1 VEDGQLLLIAWGAA
15 MMAKQPHRSAAGG
28 CLCPGTKMQEEGHLS
43 LGEDLENSK
52 TECIKTK
59 SCGEGEEW
67 S

>member
-1 VEDGQLLLIAWGAA
+1 

-43 LGEDLENSK
+43 LGGGDLENSK

-59 SCGEGEEW
+59 SCGEGEEQ

>member
-1 VEDGQLLLIAWGAA
+1 